1 MSQSELEIC
10 GHPGG
15 SGSNS
20 GRMTE
25 IVARGARLH
34 RSAVER
40 SPTRAKETR
49 ATSKICDIFQF
60 SAFAAGDRALLAG
73 FRNPVARVERGNPMA
88 AIDSD
93 LSDLHRGVRDA
104 LSARWGLLMFQGVAL
119 IVLGVLAIAAPVI
132 STVAVEIFIGWL
144 FLIAGIVGLVAM
156 FYADDVAAFLWT
168 LVTAALSLAL
178 GVLLLY
184 KPVAGTVTLTL
195 ALTAI
200 FVAEG
205 VFQIVT
211 SMAYR
216 KALPDAWGWML
227 ASGVCDLILVAI
239 IVYSWPV
246 SATWTLGLIAGVNLL
261 TSGVAIV
268 MAAFAARGAV
278 KSVEKALK

>member
-1 MSQSELEIC
+1 
-10 GHPGG
+10 
-15 SGSNS
+15 
-20 GRMTE
+20 
-25 IVARGARLH
+25 
-34 RSAVER
+34 
-40 SPTRAKETR
+40 
-49 ATSKICDIFQF
+49 
-60 SAFAAGDRALLAG
+60 
-73 FRNPVARVERGNPMA
+73 MA

-104 LSARWGLLMFQGVAL
+104 LKARWGLLMFQGVAL
-119 IVLGVLAIAAPVI
+119 IILGVLAIAAPMI

-144 FLIAGIVGLVAM
+144 FLIAGIVGLVVM
-156 FYADDVAAFLWT
+156 FSADDVSAFIWT

-178 GVLLLY
+178 GVLLLF
-184 KPVAGTVTLTL
+184 KPTTGAETLTL
-195 ALTAI
+195 ALIAI

-211 SMAYR
+211 SIAYR
-216 KALPDAWGWML
+216 KALPEAWGWML

-268 MAAFAARGAV
+268 MAAFAARGSV
-278 KSVEKALK
+278 KSVEDVLK